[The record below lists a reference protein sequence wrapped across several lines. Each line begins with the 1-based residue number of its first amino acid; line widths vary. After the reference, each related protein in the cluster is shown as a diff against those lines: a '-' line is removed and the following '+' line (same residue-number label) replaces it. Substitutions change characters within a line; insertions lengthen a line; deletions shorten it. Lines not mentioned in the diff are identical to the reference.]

1 MVKNNVLRLLEA
13 KGIAYEAFETPAE
26 KLSAVETAAYLKIPV
41 DQIYKTLV
49 VFYGDTHKPVLAMV
63 PGDSHADLKAVAAC
77 MGAKKAYFPT
87 QREAEALTGLK
98 AGGISP
104 LALLSRGFPVLL
116 DRSAEKLERIYL
128 SGGQRGLIL
137 RMRPVDLM
145 AMTGARLAD
154 IAKVAPEDAPQR

>member
-1 MVKNNVLRLLEA
+1 MVKNNVLRLLET
-13 KGIAYEAFETPAE
+13 KGIPYEAFETPEE
-26 KLSAVETAAYLKIPV
+26 KLSAVETAAYLNIAA

-49 VFYGDTHKPVLAMV
+49 VFYGDAHKPLLAMV
-63 PGDSHADLKAVAAC
+63 PGDSHADLKAIAAF
-77 MGAKKAYFPT
+77 MGAKRAYFPT

-116 DRSAEKLERIYL
+116 DRSAQSFERIYL

-137 RMRPVDLM
+137 RMSPKDL
-145 AMTGARLAD
+145 ATLTGARLAD
-154 IAKVAPEDAPQR
+154 IARTEG